1 MAEKNRLRSNLQKF
15 YLSDKEL
22 TILEENMKAIGVK
35 NKSEY
40 FRDMVLKGEKIVINF
55 DYANMDKLVFE
66 LNKIGNNLNQIAKVT
81 NEKRNIFNPEI
92 LELQNLMAQ
101 VNKIVADEFKK
112 VTEQIEEIYNPTFI
126 ELFENESE

>member
-22 TILEENMKAIGVK
+22 TILAENMKAIGVK

>member
-22 TILEENMKAIGVK
+22 NILEENMKAIGVK

-92 LELQNLMAQ
+92 LELQNLMTQ

>member
-22 TILEENMKAIGVK
+22 TILEENMKALGVK

-92 LELQNLMAQ
+92 LELQNLMTQ

>member
-1 MAEKNRLRSNLQKF
+1 MAKKNRLRSNLQKF

-22 TILEENMKAIGVK
+22 TILAENMKAIGVK